1 MNELVKRTVY
11 DSVPVVVEY
20 SMTPYGETLE
30 KLIEELQAWGIQHRK
45 RIIRK
50 GK

>member
-1 MNELVKRTVY
+1 
-11 DSVPVVVEY
+11 
-20 SMTPYGETLE
+20 MTPYGETLE